1 MNDRISDLQHLIALT
16 RTMLEKAQSSAWDE
30 VIELEAERRDLIAA
44 FFLTPIQPELAPTV
58 AEGIQLILAIDRES
72 AKLGLAEKLDAGQAL
87 RQMEQG
93 RKAVKAYSF

>member
-1 MNDRISDLQHLIALT
+1 MSDRITGLQQLIALT

-30 VIELEAERRDLIAA
+30 VIELEAKRRDLIVA
-44 FFLTPIQPELAPTV
+44 FFLTPIRPELAPAV
-58 AEGIQLILAIDRES
+58 AEGIQLILAVDREI

>member
-1 MNDRISDLQHLIALT
+1 MSDRINDLQQLVALT

-30 VIELEAERRDLIAA
+30 VIELEAKRRDLISA
-44 FFLTPIQPELAPTV
+44 FFLTPIQTESAPTV
-58 AEGIQLILAIDRES
+58 AEGIQLILAMDRDT
-72 AKLGLAEKLDAGQAL
+72 AKLGQTEKLDAGQAL